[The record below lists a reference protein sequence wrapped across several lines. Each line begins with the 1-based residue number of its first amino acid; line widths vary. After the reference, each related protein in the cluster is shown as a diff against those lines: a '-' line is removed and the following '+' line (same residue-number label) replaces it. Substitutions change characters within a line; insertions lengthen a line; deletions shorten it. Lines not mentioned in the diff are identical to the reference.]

1 MRTGGFLS
9 EQDGCWVNAMKKKV
23 ISGKF
28 QDYLVEKLLSK
39 KEAKAFLDVAM
50 LEFEEDGDIEAFLL
64 ALRYLAEANGGIS
77 QLSGKS
83 SLNRQNLYKILT
95 GKTVPK
101 FDTTLSIMN
110 SLGYRFKVE
119 ALPTA

>member
-1 MRTGGFLS
+1 MANKY
-9 EQDGCWVNAMKKKV
+9 Q
-23 ISGKF
+23 KF
-28 QDYLVEKLLSK
+28 QDYLVEKLRNK
-39 KEAKAFLDVAM
+39 KEAKAFLDAAI

-64 ALRYLAEANGGIS
+64 ALRYLAEAKGGVNKLADAS
-77 QLSGKS
+77 Q
-83 SLNRQNLYKILT
+83 LNRQNLYKILT

-119 ALPTA
+119 ALPVARA

>member
-1 MRTGGFLS
+1 M
-9 EQDGCWVNAMKKKV
+9 AKKYQ
-23 ISGKF
+23 KF
-28 QDYLVEKLLSK
+28 QDYLVEKLRSK
-39 KEAKAFLDVAM
+39 KEAKAFLDAAM